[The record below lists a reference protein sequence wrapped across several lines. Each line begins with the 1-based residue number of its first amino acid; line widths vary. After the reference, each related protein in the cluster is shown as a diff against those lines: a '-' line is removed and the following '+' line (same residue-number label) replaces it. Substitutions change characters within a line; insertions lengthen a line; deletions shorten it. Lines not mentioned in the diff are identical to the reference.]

1 MEHPV
6 QYLVRVTRFLDK
18 LIQEQGDYLFVGF
31 AFLCFI
37 LIGWILARRRKGP
50 VHDFPV
56 VILPLGQKPHREE
69 SLKPPFEEEGPD
81 L

>member
-18 LIQEQGDYLFVGF
+18 LIQDQGDYLFLGF
-31 AFLCFI
+31 AFLCLF
-37 LIGWILARRRKGP
+37 LIGWILTRRRKHPGP
-50 VHDFPV
+50 KIPM
-56 VILPLGQKPHREE
+56 VILLLGR
-69 SLKPPFEEEGPD
+69 KPPCEQALETQPEEEGPD

>member
-18 LIQEQGDYLFVGF
+18 LIQDQGDYLFLGF
-31 AFLCFI
+31 AFLCLF
-37 LIGWILARRRKGP
+37 LIGWILTRRRTRPGYEI
-50 VHDFPV
+50 PV
-56 VILPLGQKPHREE
+56 VILLLGWKPGEQALE
-69 SLKPPFEEEGPD
+69 TQPEEEGPD

>member
-18 LIQEQGDYLFVGF
+18 LIQDQGDYLFLGF
-31 AFLCFI
+31 AFLCLF
-37 LIGWILARRRKGP
+37 LIGWILTRRRKRPGLNNS
-50 VHDFPV
+50 V
-56 VILPLGQKPHREE
+56 VVLLFWRKPSREQVLE
-69 SLKPPFEEEGPD
+69 TPPEAEGPD